1 MHIESAITVR
11 AVRRNLLQGALS
23 LLGVTAGASVEAGT
37 RSVRRRNR
45 EQTLR
50 ERATAHVY
58 AQFGEHGAV
67 IAGPISLLQR
77 EFYLGYQAALDLA
90 DQLEQDAVWTVFRD
104 ASGMRCAR
112 RGGSR
117 QMI

>member
-1 MHIESAITVR
+1 MQIETVI
-11 AVRRNLLQGALS
+11 AVRRNLLRGALS
-23 LLGVTAGASVEAGT
+23 LLGVAASASVEAGT
-37 RSVRRRNR
+37 RPARRSNR
-45 EQTLR
+45 TLTLR

-77 EFYLGYQAALDLA
+77 EYHLGYQAALDLA

-104 ASGMRCAR
+104 CSGMRCAR
-112 RGGSR
+112 RSAGLLA
-117 QMI
+117 

>member
-1 MHIESAITVR
+1 MMHIESAITVR

-23 LLGVTAGASVEAGT
+23 LLGVGVDAGT
-37 RSVRRRNR
+37 RPARRRNR
-45 EQTLR
+45 EQSLR

-77 EFYLGYQAALDLA
+77 EFHLGYQAALDLA
-90 DQLEQDAVWTVFRD
+90 EQLEEDAVWTVFRD
-104 ASGMRCAR
+104 GSGMRCAR
-112 RGGSR
+112 RGGVLLA
-117 QMI
+117 